1 MTYSSGVCGG
11 TSPRAASED
20 ARFAAAGTGGP
31 QRKKIESMLAQIS
44 VASAANFY
52 TAQNSVS
59 RKLQISRRDTPRSK
73 QEGRIRAKRARPCPK
88 NVKKK
93 PQRGL
98 VYQNRDTQER
108 EVLQSEAVS
117 KKKSKRRGNAGWC
130 IKLGTC
136 EKKYRENLAQVVDR
150 FGAVDGRA

>member
-1 MTYSSGVCGG
+1 MTACMPTLPGI
-11 TSPRAASED
+11 SPE
-20 ARFAAAGTGGP
+20 
-31 QRKKIESMLAQIS
+31 KLE
-44 VASAANFY
+44 
-52 TAQNSVS
+52 

-136 EKKYRENLAQVVDR
+136 EKKYRENLAQVVYR
-150 FGAVDGRA
+150 FGAVDGRAAAGPGWLGASAAARRTVLQALHGRVRRGRPHRG